1 MAEPNTASLPT
12 RQVLLQ
18 RLFLKDC
25 SLEVPLAP
33 QVFSRPWNPTVDVQ
47 INSSIS
53 GLGEQLYQ
61 VVLAVTVTAKLGEDV
76 GFLAEVHQAGIFQV
90 SGFDSEAEVQSV
102 LGGYCP
108 NVIFPFAREAIATLT
123 QRGSFP
129 PVLLQ
134 PINFEGL
141 YMEHLNKQRSQS
153 AEISAGGNGGGSI
166 ILQ

>member
-1 MAEPNTASLPT
+1 MAEPETASLPG

-18 RLFLKDC
+18 RVFLKDC

-33 QVFSRPWNPTVDVQ
+33 QIFSRPWTPVLDVQ

-53 GLGEQLYQ
+53 GIGEQLFQ
-61 VVLAVTVTAKLGEDV
+61 IILSVTVTAKLGEDT
-76 GFLAEVHQAGIFQV
+76 GFLAEVHQGGIFLV
-90 SGFDSEAEVQSV
+90 TGFENEAEIQAV

-108 NVIFPFAREAIATLT
+108 NQIFPFVREAIAELT

-141 YMEHLNKQRSQS
+141 YQEHVAKQLS
-153 AEISAGGNGGGSI
+153 AAAKEASGSGVV
-166 ILQ
+166 LQ

>member
-33 QVFSRPWNPTVDVQ
+33 QVFSRQWNPTIDVQ
-47 INSSIS
+47 INSNIS
-53 GLGEQLYQ
+53 GVGEQLFQ
-61 VVLAVTVTAKLGEDV
+61 VVLAVTVTAKLGEEV
-76 GFLAEVHQAGIFQV
+76 GFLAEVHQAGIFHV
-90 SGFDSEAEVQSV
+90 SGFESEAEVQGV

-108 NVIFPFAREAIATLT
+108 NVIFPFAREAIAELT

-141 YMEHLNKQRSQS
+141 YMEHINKQRGQS
-153 AEISAGGNGGGSI
+153 AELSVSGDGSGVV
-166 ILQ
+166 LQ